1 MARRNDGCR
10 MTNPIDNGELIH
22 FLYRAVDEPGALE
35 EFMRRFKTSYNS
47 HFGFLSIRDSADLR
61 VLDVYQWGFGEVGMK
76 AYMDY
81 YYQHDVWSNA
91 LISLAQS
98 TFHASHEIYPDDDYL
113 KTEGYNDFAK
123 PMSLRHGIGVKFL
136 VPQSSHYV
144 QFSGARRPDQGY
156 YDRAIVTQMD
166 QLVPHLKQFMHL
178 RTRFGDL
185 QGRAACMEQ
194 ALSRMG
200 TAVFVCTQDGK
211 ILFQTDQAE
220 RLLQDRSAVLAPK
233 GSLCVQQSQAN
244 TDLKN
249 LIQNAV
255 AASRGENR
263 TPGGALRVE
272 DADGVLEVL
281 VTPVRYAPPGG
292 VLDSSSPCAAVFMRD
307 VDAPRMVAPEFLSV
321 LYNLS
326 AAEADIAIRMSQG
339 VSIAHIAD
347 ARGVSVQTVRTQ
359 TKALYQKTETGGQAD
374 LVALVST
381 SLAGMAS
388 MSRN

>member
-1 MARRNDGCR
+1 
-10 MTNPIDNGELIH
+10 MTNSVDNGELIH

-35 EFMRRFKTSYNS
+35 EFMRRFETSYNS
-47 HFGFLSIRDSADLR
+47 HFGFLSFRDRADCR
-61 VLDVYQWGFGEVGMK
+61 VLDVHEWGFGEAGMK

-81 YYQHDVWSNA
+81 YYQHDVWSIG
-91 LISLAQS
+91 LMSLPQS
-98 TFHASHEIYPDDDYL
+98 TFHASHEIYPDDAL
-113 KTEGYNDFAK
+113 MKTEGYNDFA
-123 PMSLRHGIGVKFL
+123 MHLGVRHGMGVMFE
-136 VPQSSHYV
+136 VPQSSYFVH
-144 QFSGARRPDQGY
+144 FAGARRPDQGRY
-156 YDRAIVTQMD
+156 EQTTLSQLN

-178 RTRFGDL
+178 RNRFGDL

-200 TAVFVCTQDGK
+200 TAVFICTQDGK

-233 GSLCVQQSQAN
+233 GGLCVQHSQAN
-244 TDLKN
+244 TELKN
-249 LIQNAV
+249 MIQNAV

-263 TPGGALRVE
+263 TPGGALRID
-272 DADGVLEVL
+272 DAHGVLEVL
-281 VTPVRYAPPGG
+281 VTPVRYAPPGD
-292 VLDSSSPCAAVFMRD
+292 VLGSSSPCAAVFMRD
-307 VDAPRMVAPEFLSV
+307 IDTPRMVVPEVLSV

-347 ARGVSVQTVRTQ
+347 VRGVSVQTVRTQ
-359 TKALYQKTETGGQAD
+359 TKTLYQKTQTVGQAD

-381 SLAGMAS
+381 SLAGMAGVL
-388 MSRN
+388 RD